1 MLYSSAD
8 IQNFIWCHHVK
19 PLMLFAAVM
28 FCHWR
33 TFLYVLLSFQVL
45 CFLLYFSPE
54 CFSQNIFRLWFK
66 ETLSICLIWERQR
79 DRDRKAGQRQKEAE
93 TERETVR
100 PSDPCLTLG
109 VSGYQET
116 LFRTSF
122 FYGRSLCRPMRHR
135 KPYQTHQHYAPT
147 AEMVLM
153 LIFALNCGKNNFKV
167 NLLWYLLFVFL
178 PEKVE

>member
-1 MLYSSAD
+1 M
-8 IQNFIWCHHVK
+8 
-19 PLMLFAAVM
+19 
-28 FCHWR
+28 R
-33 TFLYVLLSFQVL
+33 
-45 CFLLYFSPE
+45 
-54 CFSQNIFRLWFK
+54 
-66 ETLSICLIWERQR
+66 ETERQR
-79 DRDRKAGQRQKEAE
+79 QKSGTETERGRDR
-93 TERETVR
+93 ERETVR
-100 PSDPCLTLG
+100 PTDPCLTLG

-122 FYGRSLCRPMRHR
+122 FYGRSLCRPMRRH
-135 KPYQTHQHYAPT
+135 KAYQTHQHYAHT